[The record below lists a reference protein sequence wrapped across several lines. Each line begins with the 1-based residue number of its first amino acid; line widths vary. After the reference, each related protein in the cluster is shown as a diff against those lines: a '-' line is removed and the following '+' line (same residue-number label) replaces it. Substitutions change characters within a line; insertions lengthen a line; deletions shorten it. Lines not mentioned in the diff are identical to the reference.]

1 MSFKTKKQ
9 EVINF
14 SKRNWKAITGT
25 LVLGVGT
32 TVVIAKAK
40 KDKEN
45 IVVSDK
51 ALDNV
56 MPYEEYYESEWE
68 DRLVQVKTGDYD
80 HAKEVLLENG
90 ISLIGEED
98 YGEFV
103 RYEVEDD
110 GENEVTK
117 EDLELE
123 DKPEDDAE

>member
-14 SKRNWKAITGT
+14 SKRNWKVITGT
-25 LVLGVGT
+25 LLLGVGT
-32 TVVIAKAK
+32 TVVVAKAK

-68 DRLVQVKTGDYD
+68 DRLVQVKTGEILQTIQELADKRYLELRII
-80 HAKEVLLENG
+80 ANILAVLVLLM
-90 ISLIGEED
+90 
-98 YGEFV
+98 V
-103 RYEVEDD
+103 
-110 GENEVTK
+110 
-117 EDLELE
+117 
-123 DKPEDDAE
+123 